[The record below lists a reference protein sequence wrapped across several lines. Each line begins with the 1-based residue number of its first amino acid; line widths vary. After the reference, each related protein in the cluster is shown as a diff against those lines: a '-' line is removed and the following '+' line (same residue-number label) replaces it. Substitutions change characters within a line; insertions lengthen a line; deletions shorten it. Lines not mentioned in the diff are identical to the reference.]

1 MLIKLSKVYTLVTL
15 SAGYI
20 HYRSCYFVGPS
31 TILASDYQPL
41 TIYCGRS
48 VIDKNCFS
56 TRLMTVLQPL
66 RRVCFLAERYFLL
79 LLRLYNVNCF
89 SLVVFN
95 YWLCVIVVVSYVSS
109 AACFIHGV
117 IFQFFHRVQQFA
129 CC

>member
-1 MLIKLSKVYTLVTL
+1 
-15 SAGYI
+15 
-20 HYRSCYFVGPS
+20 
-31 TILASDYQPL
+31 
-41 TIYCGRS
+41 
-48 VIDKNCFS
+48 
-56 TRLMTVLQPL
+56 MTVLQPL

-117 IFQFFHRVQQFA
+117 IFHFSIECSSLLVARLVMSTFPCQVHPVVFERGF
-129 CC
+129 